1 MQREA
6 GPPSTALAAN
16 SAGNGHADATAADR
30 WLVAVPPDRHAFAA
44 IYREYVT
51 PVYRYLYQHVR
62 NPHDA
67 EDLTA
72 TTFSRALATLG
83 RYEERGSFA
92 AWLFSV
98 ARHTLRDFQ
107 RRRRAHVD
115 VDVVAPALVDPA
127 PLPDAQVVQA
137 EQAHFLRAL
146 VAQLPA
152 DQREAL
158 VLRIYAGLS
167 TTEVAAVLDRSE
179 GAVKMLVHRAVTR
192 LRDAYDRGEPT

>member
-6 GPPSTALAAN
+6 GPPATAVAAKC
-16 SAGNGHADATAADR
+16 AGNGHSDATAAER
-30 WLVAVPPDRHAFAA
+30 WLVAVPLDCHAFAA

-107 RRRRAHVD
+107 RRRRTHVD
-115 VDVVAPALVDPA
+115 VDVIAPALVDPA
-127 PLPDAQVVQA
+127 PPPDAQVVQA
-137 EQAHFLRAL
+137 EQADLLRAL
-146 VAQLPA
+146 IAQLPA

-192 LRDAYDRGEPT
+192 LRDAYDRGELA

>member
-1 MQREA
+1 
-6 GPPSTALAAN
+6 
-16 SAGNGHADATAADR
+16 
-30 WLVAVPPDRHAFAA
+30 
-44 IYREYVT
+44 VT

-98 ARHTLRDFQ
+98 ARHTLSDF
-107 RRRRAHVD
+107 RRRRRTHVD
-115 VDVVAPALVDPA
+115 VDTIAPALVDPA
-127 PLPDAQVVQA
+127 PPPAAQVVQA
-137 EQAHFLRAL
+137 EQAHVLPAL
-146 VAQLPA
+146 IAQLPA

-192 LRDAYDRGEPT
+192 LRDAYDRG